1 MITYQK
7 IQKKNLFQITKIWK
21 FGLVDNI
28 YSVLGPIFIKE
39 YLNLIL
45 KIKENRGFI
54 AVDKRKKKVI
64 GFIIFGKE
72 EGISFKILRK
82 NLIKIVLK
90 LFEKFF
96 LFKLNDLLK
105 FIDVLIYLLFLK
117 LYKVNFNKSTE
128 LLIIVVEKS
137 YRSRK
142 IGNKLINKSILF
154 LKKENK
160 KLRYINVVTLKR
172 LKRSVNFYKKNK
184 FNIKKKIFNRYHL
197 LRKI

>member
-1 MITYQK
+1 M
-7 IQKKNLFQITKIWK
+7 
-21 FGLVDNI
+21 DNI
-28 YSVLGPIFIKE
+28 YSILGPIFIKE

-64 GFIIFGKE
+64 GFVIFGKE

-96 LFKLNDLLK
+96 LFKLNNLLK

-142 IGNKLINKSILF
+142 SEIN
-154 LKKENK
+154 
-160 KLRYINVVTLKR
+160 
-172 LKRSVNFYKKNK
+172 
-184 FNIKKKIFNRYHL
+184 
-197 LRKI
+197 

>member
-7 IQKKNLFQITKIWK
+7 IQKKYLFQITKIWEI
-21 FGLVDNI
+21 GLTDNI

-64 GFIIFGKE
+64 GFVIFGKE
-72 EGISFKILRK
+72 EQISSKILKK
-82 NLIKIVLK
+82 NLIKIIFK
-90 LFEKFF
+90 LCGKIF
-96 LFKLNDLLK
+96 LFKIDDLLK
-105 FIDVLIYLLFLK
+105 FIDVLFYLVFLK
-117 LYKVNFNKSTE
+117 FNKVDFNKSTE

-137 YRSRK
+137 YRSKK
-142 IGNKLINKSILF
+142 IGNKLINKSILS

-160 KLRYINVVTLKR
+160 KLGYINVVTLKR

>member
-1 MITYQK
+1 M
-7 IQKKNLFQITKIWK
+7 
-21 FGLVDNI
+21 DNI

-172 LKRSVNFYKKNK
+172 LKRSVNFYKNNK